1 MAKELNENHKIGLDI
16 DGDGKPDFAL
26 SLKTIG
32 AMIFGIVSLAG
43 VWFTLKADIEEAKN
57 LPEPTISKTE
67 WELKDE
73 LIRNTIMDTQDDV
86 EMILEKLDKLDER
99 IYEIC
104 LLYTSPSPRDS

>member
-1 MAKELNENHKIGLDI
+1 MAKNLDENYKVGLDI
-16 DGDGKPDFAL
+16 DGDGKPDFGL

-32 AMIFGIVSLAG
+32 ALIFGIVSLAS
-43 VWFTLKADIEEAKN
+43 VWFSLKSDIALAMEM
-57 LPEPTISKTE
+57 PEPAISKTE

-99 IYEIC
+99 IYDIQKN
-104 LLYTSPSPRDS
+104 R

>member
-1 MAKELNENHKIGLDI
+1 MAKNLDENYKIGLDI
-16 DGDGKPDFAL
+16 DGDGKPDFGL

-32 AMIFGIVSLAG
+32 AVIFAIVSLAG
-43 VWFTLKADIEEAKN
+43 VWFSLKADIALAMEM
-57 LPEPTISKTE
+57 PEPAISKTE

-99 IYEIC
+99 IYEIQKNK
-104 LLYTSPSPRDS
+104 

>member
-1 MAKELNENHKIGLDI
+1 MAKNLDENYKIGLDI
-16 DGDGKPDFAL
+16 DGDGKPDFGL

-32 AMIFGIVSLAG
+32 ALIFGIVSLAG
-43 VWFTLKADIEEAKN
+43 VWFSLKSDIALAMEM
-57 LPEPTISKTE
+57 PEPTISKTE

-99 IYEIC
+99 IYEIQKN
-104 LLYTSPSPRDS
+104 R

>member
-1 MAKELNENHKIGLDI
+1 MAKNLDENYKIGLDV
-16 DGDGKPDFAL
+16 DGDGKPDFGL

-32 AMIFGIVSLAG
+32 ALIFGIVSLAG
-43 VWFTLKADIEEAKN
+43 VWFSLKADIALAMEM
-57 LPEPTISKTE
+57 PEPTISKTE

-99 IYEIC
+99 IYEIQKN
-104 LLYTSPSPRDS
+104 R

>member
-32 AMIFGIVSLAG
+32 AMIFAIISLTG
-43 VWFTLKADIEEAKN
+43 VWLSLKSDIALAMEM
-57 LPEPTISKTE
+57 PEPAISKTE

-99 IYEIC
+99 IYEIQKN
-104 LLYTSPSPRDS
+104 R

>member
-1 MAKELNENHKIGLDI
+1 MAKELDENYKIGLDI
-16 DGDGKPDFAL
+16 DGDGKPDFGL

-32 AMIFGIVSLAG
+32 GIIFAIISLAG
-43 VWFTLKADIEEAKN
+43 VWFSLKADIALAMEM
-57 LPEPTISKTE
+57 PEPTISKTE

-99 IYEIC
+99 IYEIQKN
-104 LLYTSPSPRDS
+104 R

>member
-1 MAKELNENHKIGLDI
+1 MAKELDENYKIGLDI
-16 DGDGKPDFAL
+16 DGDGKPDFGL

-32 AMIFGIVSLAG
+32 ALIFGVVSLAG
-43 VWFTLKADIEEAKN
+43 VWFSLKADIALAMEM
-57 LPEPTISKTE
+57 PEPTISKTE

-99 IYEIC
+99 IYEIQKNN
-104 LLYTSPSPRDS
+104 